1 MFFYIIFTRVKGGL
15 KMIGKIIY
23 ISNNMA
29 HIQPNGK
36 VSNNLM
42 NMHVIFEDKDKKILG
57 EIEDISPELIKVNFL
72 GEPVLLVVLSENL
85 LMNQLLE

>member
-42 NMHVIFEDKDKKILG
+42 NMHVIFEDKGRRVLG
-57 EIEDISPELIKVNFL
+57 DIEVLSSELI
-72 GEPVLLVVLSENL
+72 
-85 LMNQLLE
+85 